1 LAESDLLELIDLETI
16 EREGLVDGKK
26 STILRLFKLNIL
38 FRYVTKGRRT
48 LSRRGSV
55 KVRIGA
61 LNKLRMGP
69 TSSLPLKTIGDT
81 FRDVSGLEDEF
92 IVSRL
97 ERNIPLNDIIAEFL
111 QEARRHL
118 NSRVS

>member
-1 LAESDLLELIDLETI
+1 LAENDLLEKINLETI
-16 EREGLVDGKK
+16 EQEGLVEGKK
-26 STILRLFKLNIL
+26 STIQRLFRLNIL
-38 FRYVTKGRRT
+38 FRYVTKGRCT

-61 LNKLRMGP
+61 LKKLRMGP
-69 TSSLPLKTIGDT
+69 TSSLPLKTIGEI
-81 FRDVSGLEDEF
+81 FRDISGLEDEF

-97 ERNIPLNDIIAEFL
+97 ERNFPINEIIAEFL
-111 QEARRHL
+111 QEARKHL